1 MSKIEWTNL
10 TKNPIKG
17 KCPTACPYC
26 YARAMYDDHKWDPS
40 IRYIP
45 GVMDDIPRK
54 PCRIFV
60 GSTMELFLFP
70 EWLPEIFDRCRQH
83 PEHTFIFL
91 TKQPQELPRWLPF
104 PDNRHIGVS
113 ATTEEQY
120 FDALKYLGAIKAA
133 VKLISFEPL
142 LEPVMNSGKPYFQL
156 DHPDRRMGEGSMMLS
171 KGIGGVIIG
180 AMTGR
185 KGRLVQLQAE
195 RYPELRLEK
204 LDAMGRKWTLLPQ
217 LEWVRD
223 IVVAANVAEIPV
235 FLKDNI
241 YKLAMERPA
250 EDHDLYWEDM
260 STLRQ
265 ELPKRSYSDQ
275 VVTTPKARV
284 TSSVTSGGGH

>member
-1 MSKIEWTNL
+1 MSKIEWTDI
-10 TKNPIKG
+10 TRNPVKG

-40 IRYIP
+40 IRFRP
-45 GVMDDIPRK
+45 EVLDDIPKK
-54 PCRIFV
+54 PCRVFV
-60 GSTMELFLFP
+60 GSTIELFLFP

-91 TKQPQELPRWLPF
+91 TKQPQELPQWSPF
-104 PDNRHIGVS
+104 PDNCSVGVS
-113 ATTEEQY
+113 VCTDSMLKPA
-120 FDALKYLGAIKAA
+120 FDALYDIEATETF
-133 VKLISFEPL
+133 ISFEPL
-142 LEPVMNSGKPYFQL
+142 LGQIDCEVIKAAQYYRWL
-156 DHPDRRMGEGSMMLS
+156 
-171 KGIGGVIIG
+171 GGVIIG

-185 KGRLVQLQAE
+185 KGRLLQLQE
-195 RYPELRLEK
+195 DRYPQLRLEK
-204 LDAMGRKWTLLPQ
+204 LDAVGRKWALLPQ
-217 LEWVRD
+217 IDWVRD
-223 IVVAANVAEIPV
+223 IVVAADAVDIPV